1 MKTDF
6 SIAKEFLRFLHWS
19 TSAEGELHSLYCSL
33 HTEMYYWYV
42 EFRKAAFYFPSLGE
56 TCCVTPPRPKND
68 QQHFNNPSQRTQA
81 SDKHCLLFGVL
92 TIVKVNKEWLI
103 YTGYTV
109 TSFIYEVNTN
119 MRPKVLHIGKQR
131 QHKIKLCRTAL

>member
-19 TSAEGELHSLYCSL
+19 TSAEGELHSLYILRCITGMSNSEKQ
-33 HTEMYYWYV
+33 H
-42 EFRKAAFYFPSLGE
+42 FIFPVWGKLV
-56 TCCVTPPRPKND
+56 VTPPRPKND